1 MVEIF
6 RRKRLNVPAA
16 PLIAAG
22 VAVTV
27 AAFFGILPDDVLD
40 TLVSDS
46 GIAAFIPAAEPPL
59 GLTARLAL
67 MLVAGGG
74 SGLFLWCGLQLLIG
88 SRRIR
93 LFGKRDRMLT
103 ANIPVLRR
111 ADAHPDAPA
120 RRPLFAKS
128 DLGTPFLD
136 VRAPVNL
143 TLEDA
148 SEPVSDDTH
157 ISEPEPT
164 EIAVLP
170 PAVLPPAVLPPVVI
184 LPPVEA
190 DLPIDLD
197 QPLAN
202 FDPHAIP
209 DEPLEWFIPT
219 APLVQ
224 TAPLQ
229 SDRPQT
235 FAPTER
241 FETFQLRPAVPNP
254 DRVRSDTD
262 ASATIHSL
270 LDRLEKSVAQRESE
284 PEGKAPPPP
293 PHDSLQE
300 ALSTLRRLAAA
311 R

>member
-1 MVEIF
+1 MVEIL
-6 RRKRLNVPAA
+6 RRKRLTVPAA

-46 GIAAFIPAAEPPL
+46 GIAALIPAAEPPL

-67 MLVAGGG
+67 MLAAGGG
-74 SGLFLWCGLQLLIG
+74 SGLALWYGLYLLIG
-88 SRRIR
+88 PRRVR

-103 ANIPVLRR
+103 ADIPVLRR

-136 VRAPVNL
+136 VRAPVAL
-143 TLEDA
+143 TLEAAPDSA
-148 SEPVSDDTH
+148 AEEELVPDPKPMEV
-157 ISEPEPT
+157 
-164 EIAVLP
+164 AVLP
-170 PAVLPPAVLPPVVI
+170 RVPALPPI
-184 LPPVEA
+184 EA
-190 DLPIDLD
+190 DLPTDLD

-209 DEPLEWFIPT
+209 DEPLEWFIPM
-219 APLVQ
+219 APTVQ
-224 TAPLQ
+224 SAPLQ
-229 SDRPQT
+229 HDRPQT

-241 FETFQLRPAVPNP
+241 FETFELRPAVPRS
-254 DRVRSDTD
+254 DRARPDTD

-270 LDRLEKSVAQRESE
+270 LDRLEKSVAQRE
-284 PEGKAPPPP
+284 PGPDGKAPPPP

-300 ALSTLRRLAAA
+300 ALSTLRKLAA